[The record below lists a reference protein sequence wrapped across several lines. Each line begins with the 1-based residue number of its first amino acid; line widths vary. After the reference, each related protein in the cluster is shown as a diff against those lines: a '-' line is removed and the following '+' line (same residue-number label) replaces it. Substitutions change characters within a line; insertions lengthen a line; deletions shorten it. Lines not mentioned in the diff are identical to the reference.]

1 MRLFVRTMAYRLKAL
16 ITGAHGA
23 AFFVLALLV
32 AFAPFIGLIIPDA
45 PVPIGWID
53 EDNTEFSALLLE
65 NVRALDV
72 VWVTL
77 GSRDELAANLQT
89 GRLEGVFVIK
99 RGFEDAIKAGDFAN
113 TLQLLRSPY
122 STAAG
127 VISESVGGEA
137 MRLWLTCHSANAAE
151 TLGGSALY
159 QEVFDDVM
167 AGTDAPILV
176 MERQNAAGRT
186 GGVAPLLDAAY
197 ASYYLLA
204 GLAAFFML
212 TGLAI
217 KGRGADFSMRLTSRG
232 FSARGYMLAA
242 GVADALYL
250 LPCAAVPLVAF
261 ALAGAWRLIVPLL
274 ALFLLYMLWF
284 GGVASLIGRL
294 RDKTAAVLAVS
305 VLTIAN
311 ALLGSMLVK
320 LPAAGAF
327 SLVTYL
333 LPARWLS
340 ALDVMGAPL
349 CIAGLAAYAA
359 LVNALPFAFHRRRG

>member
-1 MRLFVRTMAYRLKAL
+1 MRLFVRTIAYRLKAL
-16 ITGAHGA
+16 ITGAHGIV
-23 AFFVLALLV
+23 FLLLALLV

-53 EDNTEFSALLLE
+53 EDDTEFSALLLD

-72 VWVTL
+72 VWVSL
-77 GSRDELAANLQT
+77 GSHDELTANLQT

-99 RGFEDAIKAGDFAN
+99 AGFEDAIKAGEFAG

-127 VISESVGGEA
+127 VISESVGSEA
-137 MRLWLTCHSANAAE
+137 MRLWLTCHSANEARE
-151 TLGGSALY
+151 LTGDALY
-159 QEVFDDVM
+159 QEVFDNVLT
-167 AGTDAPILV
+167 GTDEPILV
-176 MERQNAAGRT
+176 IERQNAAGRT
-186 GGVAPLLDAAY
+186 DEVAPLLDAAY

-204 GLAAFFML
+204 VLATFFML
-212 TGLAI
+212 TGLAV
-217 KGRGADFSMRLTSRG
+217 KGRGADFAMRLNSRG
-232 FSARGYMLAA
+232 FSDLGYMLAV
-242 GVADALYL
+242 GVADVLYL
-250 LPCAAVPLVAF
+250 LPCAAVPLAAF
-261 ALAGAWRLIVPLL
+261 ALAGAGRLVAPMIV
-274 ALFLLYMLWF
+274 LFLLYLLWF
-284 GGVASLIGRL
+284 GGAASLISRL
-294 RDKTAAVLAVS
+294 RDKTTAVLAVS

-340 ALDVMGAPL
+340 ALDALGLWPCL
-349 CIAGLAAYAA
+349 AGLAAYAA
-359 LVNALPFAFHRRRG
+359 ILNALPFVFRRRRG